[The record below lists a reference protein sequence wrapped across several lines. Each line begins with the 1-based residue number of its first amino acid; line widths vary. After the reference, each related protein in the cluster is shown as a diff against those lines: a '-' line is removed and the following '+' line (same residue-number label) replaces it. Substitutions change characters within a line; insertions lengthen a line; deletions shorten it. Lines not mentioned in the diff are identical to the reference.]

1 MSGEIR
7 ETYHAALAHD
17 LVDLP
22 DDATLVGVVR
32 KPTGWFGTEVDENR
46 PALGPPEDLLE
57 ETTAAAERIESEG
70 VDETPAHN
78 LAWEETE
85 FERRYREHVASD
97 DAAQAELADLAGRVE
112 DGETVVLVCFEAE
125 DKRCHRHLLCDLLA
139 ERVDEAAV
147 AER

>member
-7 ETYHAALAHD
+7 ETYHAAIAHD

-22 DDATLVGVVR
+22 AEATLVGVVR

-46 PALGPPEDLLE
+46 PARGPPAARRE
-57 ETTAAAERIESEG
+57 ETEAAAERIESEG

-78 LAWEETE
+78 LAWAETDFEE
-85 FERRYREHVASD
+85 RYREHVATD
-97 DAAQAELADLAGRVE
+97 EDAQAELAALAERVE
-112 DGETVVLVCFEAE
+112 GGETVALVCFEAD
-125 DKRCHRHLLCDLLA
+125 DKRCHRHLLRELLA
-139 ERVDEAAV
+139 ERVGDAAV

>member
-17 LVDLP
+17 LVDVP
-22 DDATLVGVVR
+22 GDAHLVGVVR
-32 KPTGWFGTEVDENR
+32 EPTGWFGAEIDENR
-46 PALGPPEDLLE
+46 PALGPPADLLS
-57 ETTAAAERIESEG
+57 ETKAAAERIESEG

-85 FERRYREHVASD
+85 FERRYREHLATD
-97 DAAQAELADLAGRVE
+97 EDAERVLAELAGRVA

-125 DKRCHRHLLCDLLA
+125 DKRCHRHLLVDVLA
-139 ERVDEAAV
+139 DRVEEDAAP
-147 AER
+147 EG